1 MSIEKRKKYK
11 LSNTKSIYNSSLLRR
26 PTSSI
31 KSSGK
36 GKGKIMSLY
45 SST

>member
-11 LSNTKSIYNSSLLRR
+11 LSKTKSIYNISLLKRS
-26 PTSSI
+26 TSSF